1 MTAMSLLEY
10 SKLVG
15 PNTKRGT
22 IIELFAKSN
31 DLLNAMGFTN
41 INGSGIDY
49 DLEAALPGVA
59 FRGINE
65 EYTASAGVINPQ
77 HDPLK
82 IAGGTLD
89 VDTALIKMHGSG
101 VRAKHEAMKVKALAL
116 KIARNLIKGDSTSDP
131 REFDGLQRRLANDQL
146 ICATSGATDSVGAL
160 SLTKLDEAIDQTDNP
175 TAIIMN
181 KKLRRLMTAAS
192 RTTTTGIGAH
202 ITETIDNWG
211 RQVTKYAG
219 LPILDPG
226 KDNTNTDIIPL
237 TELAG
242 DGGADATSVYVVSF
256 TDGHLEGIQN
266 GPIEVKDLG
275 LTDSGVIMRTL
286 VEWLMGIAMYHPRAA
301 TRIWNISTATAIIA

>member
-1 MTAMSLLEY
+1 MGMSLLEY
-10 SKLVG
+10 SKTVG
-15 PNTKRGT
+15 QNTKRGT
-22 IIELFAKSN
+22 VIELFAKANPILDNMTFSN
-31 DLLNAMGFTN
+31 V
-41 INGSGIDY
+41 NGSGVDY

-65 EYTASAGVINPQ
+65 EYVASAGVINPQ

-101 VRAKHEAMKVKALAL
+101 VRSKHEAMKIKALAK
-116 KIARNLIKGDSTSDP
+116 KIARMVIKGDSTSDP

-146 ICATSGATDSVGAL
+146 ICATSGITDSVGAL
-160 SLTKLDEAIDQTDNP
+160 SLLKLDQAISQTEDP
-175 TAIIMN
+175 TAILMN
-181 KKLRRLMTAAS
+181 SYMKNLLTQAS
-192 RTTTTGIGAH
+192 RSTTSGIGAH

-211 RQVTKYAG
+211 RQVVKYAG

-237 TELAG
+237 TEIAG
-242 DGGADATSVYVVSF
+242 DAGADATSIYVVSF
-256 TDGHLEGIQN
+256 MDGHCEGIQN
-266 GPIEVKDLG
+266 SAMEVKDLG
-275 LTDSGVIMRTL
+275 LTDSGVILRTL
-286 VEWLMGIAMYHPRAA
+286 VEWLVGMALYHPRAA